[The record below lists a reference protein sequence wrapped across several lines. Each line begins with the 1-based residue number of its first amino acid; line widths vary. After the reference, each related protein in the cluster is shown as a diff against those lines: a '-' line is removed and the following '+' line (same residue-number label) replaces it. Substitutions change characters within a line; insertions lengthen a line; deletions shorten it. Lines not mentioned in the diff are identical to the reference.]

1 MGKGRLGA
9 IVGAWMQ
16 DDRKRRAILAV
27 GAILIALLFLSSI
40 LGRDTASS
48 GTQKQEQGM
57 QGMTEEEYIE
67 RMEARVEELLSGIDG
82 VGKLDVM
89 LTLESSSEYVY
100 QSETRQSSDRTAASG
115 ETTQERQEDEETIV
129 MVEGEDGRTQ
139 ALIRTERTP
148 KIQGIAVV
156 CEGAGQASVEQQ
168 IIDVL
173 TTTFGISSARV
184 SVAKAAPS
192 D

>member
-48 GTQKQEQGM
+48 GTQKQE